1 MAAAGTLNP
10 LTLEVLSASIRRERL
25 SLNEQPW
32 LIVPFMLAA
41 CDTASALIAAMF
53 SLALR
58 FLAGGQM
65 ELHLYLGLWP
75 LALFFL
81 CFHAAMGLYAATA
94 LHPVEELRRLTI
106 STSTVFLVLC
116 GMVFLFRVLPSYSR
130 AFFLIAWL
138 TSLVLLPLSRTLL
151 RSALAQKQWW
161 GFPAFVIGSGPSA
174 VAVIEAFGRSP
185 ELGVKPVAVFDTFP
199 RTAELA
205 GLPVLGDP
213 DFASLLARKMKIRYA
228 IVASPQLTKA
238 ELGKLLTRYSEV
250 FSHLLIVPEF
260 LDFASLW
267 VDTIEIGSVLGLEV
281 RQRLLLRS
289 SRLAKGLMDRA
300 LTGAGILFVAP
311 LIGAIA
317 LAIRATSKGPAL
329 YSQQRVGKSGVPF
342 RAWKFRTMVQN
353 ADEVLRREL
362 KSNPSLRAEWELNF
376 KLKDDPRVTAV
387 GRFLRKTSL
396 DELPQL
402 WNVLRGEMSLVGP
415 RPIVDA
421 EVVRY
426 GDSISLLGRVKPG
439 LSGLWQVSG
448 RSNTTYDDR
457 VRLDMYYI
465 RNWSVWLDIFILA
478 KTCAVV
484 LRRQGAY

>member
-1 MAAAGTLNP
+1 MSAASTLNP
-10 LTLEVLSASIRRERL
+10 LTLEVLSASIRRERFA
-25 SLNEQPW
+25 LNEQPW
-32 LIVPFMLAA
+32 LIVPLILAV
-41 CDTASALIAAMF
+41 CDTASALTAASL
-53 SLALR
+53 SLAVR
-58 FLAGGQM
+58 FLLGGQM
-65 ELHLYLGLWP
+65 ELHLYVSLWP
-75 LALFFL
+75 LAIFFL

-94 LHPVEELRRLTI
+94 LHPVEEMRRLTI

-138 TSLVLLPLSRTLL
+138 TSLILLPLSRNIV
-151 RSALAQKQWW
+151 RSSLSRKQWW

-174 VAVIEAFGRSP
+174 QAVIESFNRRP
-185 ELGVKPVAVFDTFP
+185 ELGIKPVAVFDTVP
-199 RTAELA
+199 RSTELS
-205 GLPVLGDP
+205 GLPILGDP

-228 IVASPQLTKA
+228 IVASPELTRA
-238 ELGKLLTRYSEV
+238 ELSKLLTRYSEV

-300 LTGAGILFVAP
+300 LTGAGALFIAP
-311 LIGAIA
+311 LVGAIA
-317 LAIRATSKGPAL
+317 LAIRMSSKGPAL
-329 YSQQRVGKSGVPF
+329 YSQQRVGKHGVPF
-342 RAWKFRTMVQN
+342 RAWKFRTMVVN

-362 KSNPSLRAEWELNF
+362 EKNPALRAEWELNF
-376 KLKDDPRVTAV
+376 KLRDDPRVTAV

-402 WNVLRGEMSLVGP
+402 WNVLKGEMSLVGP

-426 GDSISLLGRVKPG
+426 GEGISLLGRVKPG

-448 RSNTTYDDR
+448 RSNTTYSDR